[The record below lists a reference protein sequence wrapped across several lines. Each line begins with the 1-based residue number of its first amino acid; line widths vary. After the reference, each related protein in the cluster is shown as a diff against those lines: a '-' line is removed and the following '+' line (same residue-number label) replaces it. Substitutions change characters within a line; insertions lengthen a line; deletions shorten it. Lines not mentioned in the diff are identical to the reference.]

1 MSRGDSDDAIVGVN
15 WGSSNFRA
23 YLIKADGSAADEYAA
38 PCGIIGCERDGMAA
52 VMDQLVERW
61 PGERPIYV
69 SGMIGSNVGW
79 CEVPY
84 AHAPAGPAELLAAS
98 VETRI
103 GAAAV
108 RIIPGVTCRR
118 AFDDAPD
125 ILRGEEIELLG
136 VASLEAGG
144 RIVALPGTHT
154 KWARL
159 DGDRIGEFMTSMS
172 GEIFDRLTAQGLLA
186 SIVDGE
192 SREGPA
198 FDQGIVAA
206 MERHLGLGSLLFGA
220 RARVIRG
227 DLPKSEA
234 ASYIR
239 GLLVGSDV
247 ADALLVNPSLD
258 EGRVVLIGNPGLS
271 RLYARALSRRGVET
285 DLIDSRDACLKG
297 FRILHEALCG

>member
-1 MSRGDSDDAIVGVN
+1 MPRGDRDDAIVGVN

-23 YLIKADGSAADEYAA
+23 YLIDADGSAADEYAA
-38 PCGIIGCERDGMAA
+38 PCGIIGIERDGMAA

-84 AHAPAGPAELLAAS
+84 AHAPAGPTELLAAS
-98 VETRI
+98 VETGI
-103 GAAAV
+103 GAATV

-118 AFDDAPD
+118 SFDDAPD

-136 VASLEAGG
+136 VASFDGG
-144 RIVALPGTHT
+144 SRIVALPGTHT

-159 DGDRIGEFMTSMS
+159 DGSRVGEFMTSMS

-186 SIVDGE
+186 SIVEGG

-198 FDQGIVAA
+198 FDQGTEAA
-206 MERHLGLGSLLFGA
+206 LEGQLGLGSLLFGA

-227 DLPKSEA
+227 DLPRSEA

-239 GLLVGSDV
+239 GLLVGADV
-247 ADALLVNPSLD
+247 ADALLVSPSLN
-258 EGRVVLIGNPGLS
+258 EGRVALIGNAELS
-271 RLYARALSRRGVET
+271 RLYARALRRKGIET
-285 DLIDSRDACLKG
+285 DIVDARDACLKG
-297 FRILHEALCG
+297 FRTLHEALCG